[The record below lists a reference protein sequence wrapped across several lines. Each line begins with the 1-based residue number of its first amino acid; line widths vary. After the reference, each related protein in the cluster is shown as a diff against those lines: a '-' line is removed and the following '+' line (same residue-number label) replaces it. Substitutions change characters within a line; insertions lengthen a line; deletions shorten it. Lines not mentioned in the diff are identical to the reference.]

1 MQIDL
6 SAMLGA
12 ALGAFFYMLIKL
24 QPFLENRSFDPKY
37 NSAHLARF
45 VTGVI
50 AGVILAYV
58 TASIFTPSSNPTT
71 LNDALKSLSPAIVG
85 ILGGFSAEAVQ
96 LILQRLVEVLVSL
109 VRGDSS
115 NQVEA
120 KLTAQQVNK
129 FADVRDRLDALDKTK
144 GDPTKF
150 QAELDAAKAVLKKS
164 GC

>member
-1 MQIDL
+1 
-6 SAMLGA
+6 MLGA

-58 TASIFTPSSNPTT
+58 TAAIFPPMPNPKTMA
-71 LNDALKSLSPAIVG
+71 DALRSLSPAIVG

-109 VRGDSS
+109 VRGDNS
-115 NQVEA
+115 NQVQA
-120 KLTAQQVNK
+120 QLTAQQAMK
-129 FADVRDRLDALDKTK
+129 FGDVRDRLDALDKAKT
-144 GDPTKF
+144 DPAKF
-150 QAELDAAKAVLKKS
+150 QAELEATKALLKKTA
-164 GC
+164 C

>member
-1 MQIDL
+1 
-6 SAMLGA
+6 MLGA

-37 NSAHLARF
+37 NSAHLARL

-58 TASIFTPSSNPTT
+58 TASIFQPPKNPTDIT
-71 LNDALKSLSPAIVG
+71 GALKSLSPAIVG
-85 ILGGFSAEAVQ
+85 ILAGFSAEAVQ

-109 VRGDSS
+109 VRGDNS

-120 KLTAQQVNK
+120 KLTAQQVTR
-129 FADVRDRLDALDKTK
+129 FADVRDRLDALDKVK
-144 GDPTKF
+144 GDPIKF
-150 QAELDAAKAVLKKS
+150 QAELDAAKALLKKS
-164 GC
+164 AC